1 MLCFTMHTMTY
12 ADEKR
17 AKYEEL
23 VRRDEE
29 IQAFLGTFNETRE
42 QGVWVCGYIYV
53 CRGVCVCVCL
63 CVWVGVGVVIVC
75 RRSYLWGGKSDR

>member
-63 CVWVGVGVVIVC
+63 CVGGCRCRDCVQKIIFMGREVG
-75 RRSYLWGGKSDR
+75 